1 MFKEKNY
8 AGASQKYFSAINAIR
23 FNSELAKT
31 KVGKET
37 EMSCRS
43 NLALC
48 KLNVKEYEQVVD
60 QCERVLDYD
69 PQNTKAAY
77 RMSQACFE
85 LSEGS
90 SVS

>member
-1 MFKEKNY
+1 
-8 AGASQKYFSAINAIR
+8 
-23 FNSELAKT
+23 
-31 KVGKET
+31 
-37 EMSCRS
+37 MSCRS

-69 PQNTKAAY
+69 PQNTKAAF

-85 LSEGS
+85 LSDGA
-90 SVS
+90 SVSQLRSALKYAIIAKNG